1 MEENKMY
8 CNITMKAA
16 LIAAGLSLA
25 AISAAAA
32 ADPVW
37 SRIESSG
44 KLVCG
49 AIPND
54 PVGSWQDRAS
64 GQWEGYEIE
73 LCRAIAAD
81 LSKEMAHEIQPEFKE
96 TSWGTVV
103 LDIQSNKI
111 DIWPGMSA
119 TAARKKAVSMV
130 GPLYSLAICGVTA
143 KNFSGGDTWE
153 SLNKPNVRI
162 ATVAGTSQEGP
173 IKELTPKATHISLP
187 EFSQVAL
194 AVQSGRAD
202 IMGADILRCL
212 PVPKTAPD
220 AFGRVVFPKKVYS
233 MPSSAG
239 LSKSAVD
246 LTPWLQKWADKNREA
261 GNIKSIFL
269 KVLNKAGYDVSLV
282 PSEVQF

>member
-1 MEENKMY
+1 MKPNTAV
-8 CNITMKAA
+8 NAILIVASLNLGAIT
-16 LIAAGLSLA
+16 
-25 AISAAAA
+25 AAAA
-32 ADPVW
+32 ATATDPVW

-54 PVGSWQDRAS
+54 PVGSWQDRKT
-64 GQWEGYEIE
+64 GQWEGYEID
-73 LCRAIAAD
+73 LCRAIATD
-81 LSKEMAHEIQPEFKE
+81 LSKEMGRKIQPDFKE

-130 GPLYSLAICGVTA
+130 GPLYSLAICGVTS
-143 KNFSGGDTWE
+143 KKFTGGDTWE
-153 SLNKPNVRI
+153 GLNKSDVRI

-173 IKELTPKATHISLP
+173 IKKLTPKATHISLP

-202 IMGADILRCL
+202 MMGADILRCL

-220 AFGRVVFPKKVYS
+220 AFGRVVFPKPVYS

-239 LSKSAVD
+239 LSKNAVH
-246 LTPWLQKWADKNREA
+246 LTAWLQKWADKNREA
-261 GNIKSIFL
+261 GKIKSIFL
-269 KVLNKAGYDVSLV
+269 KVLNKAGYDISLV